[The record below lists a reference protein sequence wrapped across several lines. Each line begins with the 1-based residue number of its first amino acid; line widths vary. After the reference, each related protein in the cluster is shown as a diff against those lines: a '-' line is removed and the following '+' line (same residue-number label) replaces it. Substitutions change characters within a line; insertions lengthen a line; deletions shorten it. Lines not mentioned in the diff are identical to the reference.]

1 MNPRN
6 TPAGSYVRPDGT
18 KVDTGGLQQ
27 FWEGADSSITRTR
40 TGAVFGSE
48 RNRAEAS

>member
-1 MNPRN
+1 MNPWN

-27 FWEGADSSITRTR
+27 FWEGADSSIARTS

-48 RNRAEAS
+48 RNGTETS